1 MRKKVYEKFFEG
13 IQWLFEELLFL
24 PFDFLRSIQDYSWS
38 LANAFNFFIALVI
51 FFALVYWMIQLK
63 NFDKKGEE
71 KKDATAHSFL

>member
-1 MRKKVYEKFFEG
+1 MKNFFEG

-38 LANAFNFFIALVI
+38 LANAFNFFIALII
-51 FFALVYWMIQLK
+51 FFALFYWMIQLK

>member
-1 MRKKVYEKFFEG
+1 MKNFFEG

>member
-1 MRKKVYEKFFEG
+1 MKNFFEG

-24 PFDFLRSIQDYSWS
+24 PFDFLRSIQDFSWS
-38 LANAFNFFIALVI
+38 LANAFNFFIAIVI
-51 FFALVYWMIQLK
+51 FFALIYWMIQLK

>member
-1 MRKKVYEKFFEG
+1 MKNFFEG
-13 IQWLFEELLFL
+13 IQWLFEDLLFF
-24 PFDFLRSIQDYSWS
+24 PFDFLRSIQDHSWS

>member
-1 MRKKVYEKFFEG
+1 MKNFFEG
-13 IQWLFEELLFL
+13 IQWLFEELLFF
-24 PFDFLRSIQDYSWS
+24 PFDFLRYIQDYSWS
-38 LANAFNFFIALVI
+38 LANAFNFFLAIVI